1 MFRLAVYS
9 PRRDMYYQILFTN
22 LSLFYEDWI
31 GARTEFC
38 INTHDIAPPSLASQ
52 Y

>member
-22 LSLFYEDWI
+22 LSFFYEDWI
-31 GARTEFC
+31 GELSFV
-38 INTHDIAPPSLASQ
+38 
-52 Y
+52 